1 MIITVLAFLLTLG
14 VLIVV
19 HEYGHYRVAVA
30 CGVKVLRFSIGFG
43 RVIWRHQKSPDH
55 TEFVLSALP
64 LGGYVRMLDEREA
77 PVPVAERGQAFNR
90 KPLWQRSAIVAAGPV
105 ANLLLAV
112 LLYAASHWIGVDEPK
127 AVLSAPTP
135 GSLAERSGMRSGDW
149 VRSWQDADGQWLPVS
164 SINDLRWQV
173 TQHLM
178 RAEPL
183 QLQLSDAEGRGS
195 RQVRL
200 GLDEL
205 GAPELDAALMKR
217 IGMGVPYSE
226 PVLGEV
232 KVGGPAAAA
241 GLRSG
246 DRVLRVDG
254 QAVSDAQALRERI
267 RGAVQGGVAQ
277 TMQWQVQRAGQLIE
291 INLTPRVVRD
301 GERSGERVGERGGE
315 RPAGATSSTP
325 SSTANPAAGQNASA
339 AVGGGTV
346 GRIDAFI
353 GAPATLVRVQL
364 GPMDGVRKGLSR
376 TWEVSALTVRM
387 MGRMLM
393 GQASLRNLSGPLTIA
408 DVAGQSVQQGLAY
421 YLGFLALVSISLGV
435 LNLLPL
441 PMLDGGHLMYYL
453 FEGLTGRPVS
463 DLWLARLQRGGI
475 AVLLLMMSVALFND
489 VARLLGL
496 H

>member
-1 MIITVLAFLLTLG
+1 MITTVLAFLLTLA

-30 CGVKVLRFSIGFG
+30 CGVKVLRFSVGFG
-43 RVIWRHQKSPDH
+43 RVVWRHQKSPAH

-64 LGGYVRMLDEREA
+64 LGGYVRMLDEREG
-77 PVPVAERGQAFNR
+77 PVPTAELDQAFNR
-90 KPLWQRSAIVAAGPV
+90 KSLRQRAAIVAAGPA

-112 LLYAASHWIGVDEPK
+112 LLYAGSHWIGVDEAK
-127 AVLSAPTP
+127 AVLSAPLA
-135 GSLAERSGMRSGDW
+135 GSLAERAGMRTGDW
-149 VRSWQDADGQWLPVS
+149 VQQWQDGDGQWVAVRSL
-164 SINDLRWQV
+164 NDLRWQL
-173 TQHLM
+173 TQHLLDGQ
-178 RAEPL
+178 PL
-183 QLQLSDAEGRGS
+183 QLQVSDAAGRGL
-195 RQVRL
+195 RQLRL

-205 GAPELDAALMKR
+205 GVQEVDAAVVKR
-217 IGMGVPYSE
+217 IGLGAAFSE

-232 KVGGPAAAA
+232 KPAGPAASA

-246 DRVLRVDG
+246 DRVLKVDG
-254 QAVSDAQALRERI
+254 QAVGDAQVLRDRI
-267 RGAVQGGVAQ
+267 RAAVRDNQPQA
-277 TMQWQVQRAGQLIE
+277 MAWQVERAERLIDVT
-291 INLTPRVVRD
+291 LLPRVVREGD
-301 GERSGERVGERGGE
+301 KGF
-315 RPAGATSSTP
+315 
-325 SSTANPAAGQNASA
+325 
-339 AVGGGTV
+339 
-346 GRIDAFI
+346 GRIDAFV
-353 GAPATLVRVQL
+353 GKAPAMVKVQL
-364 GPMDGVRKGLSR
+364 GLFEGLSQGVAR
-376 TWEVSALTVRM
+376 TWEVSAMTVRM
-387 MGRMLM
+387 LGRMLV

-421 YLGFLALVSISLGV
+421 YLGFLALVSVSLGV